1 VLVPNSLLEIGG
13 FARDTRWDSKPQA
26 QLASAPEATS
36 NKWPEVSGFLQ
47 ALSLHAAVLQSP
59 DGAP

>member
-1 VLVPNSLLEIGG
+1 LDGAAISSWCAE
-13 FARDTRWDSKPQA
+13 KPQA

-47 ALSLHAAVLQSP
+47 GLSLHAAVLQSP